1 MIVVANTRTTERIQK
16 NILVGKPI
24 NTNFRKCFR
33 IQLDVN
39 FNNLGRISSIYLHLV
54 MKCDSFCFTSF
65 DRMTATRKNMA
76 QTVCLNQPVVL
87 FFRHSAS
94 SPDVFLW
101 WFHAFVGFGFQFVDI
116 CPLVFEAPINYRK
129 TVRFY
134 DISADFGAEA
144 LCSGLTENVCPRGT
158 DSLQLGK
165 GNLRGPSNW
174 TVSLQKDA
182 AILSN
187 CII

>member
-1 MIVVANTRTTERIQK
+1 
-16 NILVGKPI
+16 
-24 NTNFRKCFR
+24 
-33 IQLDVN
+33 
-39 FNNLGRISSIYLHLV
+39 
-54 MKCDSFCFTSF
+54 
-65 DRMTATRKNMA
+65 MTALRKNMA

-94 SPDVFLW
+94 SLDVFLW

-129 TVRFY
+129 AVRFY

-187 CII
+187 CIISEDGASRILSVASARIPSPLGPERCCISIHSHWTLKHSPYTDYKHRLVIKSFRGFAAFLGIC